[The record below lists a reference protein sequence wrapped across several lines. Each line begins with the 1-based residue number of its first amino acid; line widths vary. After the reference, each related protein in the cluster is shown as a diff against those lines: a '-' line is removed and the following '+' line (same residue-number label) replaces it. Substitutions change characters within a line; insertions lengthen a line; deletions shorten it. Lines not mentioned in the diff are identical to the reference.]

1 MTRRPIRIAGA
12 ALAASG
18 AATLALL
25 APAASAAVL
34 GDVVYL
40 VGAALGGEGAP
51 AQFGTASK
59 ADASMAALP
68 STWIPSGDTA
78 APTAAEIVGES
89 GWAIAPSEVPG
100 YALQGWDV
108 TSGAFLSTIPI
119 SIGAS
124 PLLFPPGPDGYVQ
137 VSVFGLDSVGGVL
150 QTGVCLATIYAD
162 ESTEAGCFLGT
173 LGTDGLFTAT
183 VDLDPED
190 LLETIPTS
198 IATDPISGTTYVF
211 LMNDDNYSSA
221 LVVSGGVV
229 VDWIDL
235 VGLET
240 AVQSSNFPLGA
251 DFDGAGTLW
260 IVFGINNLE
269 EYHLFSYPTGSSI
282 ESTEPTDIGGLDYG
296 TTLNFV
302 TSAALTV
309 GDPVAPTVP
318 AASAAPALPGTG
330 SSGTDAT
337 AAVLG
342 AIGGVMLVGGAIVL
356 AATRRRSVS

>member
-1 MTRRPIRIAGA
+1 MSRRPIRIAGA
-12 ALAASG
+12 ALAATG

-34 GDVVYL
+34 TDVVYL

-59 ADASMAALP
+59 TDASMAALS
-68 STWIPSGDTA
+68 STWMPSVDTE
-78 APTAAEIVGES
+78 APKAAEIVGES
-89 GWAIAPSEVPG
+89 GWAVARSADVG

-108 TSGAFLSTIPI
+108 TSGAFLSTTPI
-119 SIGAS
+119 TIGAS
-124 PLLFPPGPDGYVQ
+124 PLLFPPGPAGYEQ
-137 VSVFGLDSVGGVL
+137 VTVFGLDSVGGVL
-150 QTGVCLATIYAD
+150 QTGVCLATINAD

-211 LMNDDNYSSA
+211 LENGDGYASA

-235 VGLET
+235 VGLEA
-240 AVQSSNFPLGA
+240 AVQSPNFPLGA
-251 DFDGAGTLW
+251 DFDSAGALW

-269 EYHLFSYPTGSSI
+269 EYHLYSYPAGSSI
-282 ESTEPTDIGGLDYG
+282 ETTEPADIGVLDYG
-296 TTLNFV
+296 TALNFV

-309 GDPVAPTVP
+309 GDPTAPP
-318 AASAAPALPGTG
+318 APVLPGTG
-330 SSGTDAT
+330 SAGTDAT
-337 AAVLG
+337 AVAIG
-342 AIGGVMLVGGAIVL
+342 AIGGAMLVGGAIAL
-356 AATRRRSVS
+356 AATRRRTA